1 MDPCLSVCRRLA
13 LLLLLLLLRYP
24 CTAPPFLSVFAPSVR
39 TAVSVRVRSFCSLP
53 GGGCRW
59 KSTSDELGLRIGY
72 SVQQSFLRGDKP
84 ISALAFPSH
93 KATRGNPLLPPIYT
107 GKPVDLPFH
116 RLLLQR
122 LNSTTGARA
131 RTLTIRL
138 SSSRSGP
145 LRKRGVNKKVLKV
158 PGTEQKIL
166 DATSNEPWGPHGSL
180 LAEIAQAT
188 HNYHEYQM
196 IMNIVWKRVSDTGK
210 NWRHVYKGLIVLD
223 YLVAHGTE
231 RVIDDIR
238 EHSYQI
244 SALADFQYIDSSG
257 RDQGSNVRRKS
268 QSLVSLVNDKERIL
282 EVRQKAL
289 ATRDKYRS
297 AFATSGPHRSPGGYD
312 NDRDRYEGGRYDNR
326 NGYGRERDGYRDD
339 DRYSGA
345 GDTPNRDGDR
355 YSRDSNERNREDEY
369 RGSNSNP
376 EYAEGS
382 GRRSYGDEEA
392 YSSRGR
398 GSNADAPTQDERP
411 IERKASNQQIASP
424 PNYEDVTG
432 DTQDNHHDERNGG
445 SVPAVAPKVSS
456 PSVPRTSFPP
466 APGQPTDVPSVE
478 PSSSSGFETDSFMGM
493 PPASTGFSEAIDAS
507 NPFGDPTP
515 FKAVQ
520 EENHA
525 ASQTNAT
532 PAGSFQAT
540 GPGADVNPFQ
550 PASSTSF
557 GFEDTL
563 GDLSFASN
571 AAPGQQDI
579 FGSTTSLP
587 SGVSHANPSQ
597 QAPPAYVPSQASQ
610 PITHAAPMFA
620 QPQAYPAAT
629 NPSSFPQAAA
639 PSFAPPQAPQHAAPS
654 FAPPQAPQH
663 AVPNLPSGPSNFY
676 MQPASGT
683 GVNSLPGIPSQNGAP
698 PSYAPPQSSHLPP
711 QHAPQQSFHPQTAA
725 PAPQAPSISRGA
737 SQPFGAPNSV
747 PSGASTPLQSSLSAP
762 PETLISALQVSQ
774 TQPVK
779 KFEPKSTV
787 WSDTLTRGLVD
798 FNISGAKT
806 NPHADIGVDFDSI
819 NRKDKRQDKKIS
831 QAPVVSTITMG
842 KAMGSGSGIGR
853 AGASAVA
860 PPSNPM
866 GAGRG
871 VGIGGAG
878 YGGGMGM
885 NRPMGM
891 GMGMGMNQQPMG
903 VGMGMNQQPM
913 GMNQQPMG
921 MGMGMNQQQMGM
933 GMGMNQQGMG
943 MNMGM
948 GMNQGMGMRPPQM
961 GMAPGGMP
969 GAGYNQMGAGYGG
982 QQPYGGYR

>member
-1 MDPCLSVCRRLA
+1 MKK
-13 LLLLLLLLRYP
+13 
-24 CTAPPFLSVFAPSVR
+24 VFDQTVR
-39 TAVSVRVRSFCSLP
+39 
-53 GGGCRW
+53 
-59 KSTSDELGLRIGY
+59 
-72 SVQQSFLRGDKP
+72 
-84 ISALAFPSH
+84 
-93 KATRGNPLLPPIYT
+93 
-107 GKPVDLPFH
+107 DL
-116 RLLLQR
+116 
-122 LNSTTGARA
+122 
-131 RTLTIRL
+131 
-138 SSSRSGP
+138 
-145 LRKRGVNKKVLKV
+145 KRGVNKKVLKV

-297 AFATSGPHRSPGGYD
+297 TFATSGPHRSPGGYD

-355 YSRDSNERNREDEY
+355 YSRDS
-369 RGSNSNP
+369 
-376 EYAEGS
+376 
-382 GRRSYGDEEA
+382 
-392 YSSRGR
+392 
-398 GSNADAPTQDERP
+398 
-411 IERKASNQQIASP
+411 
-424 PNYEDVTG
+424 
-432 DTQDNHHDERNGG
+432 
-445 SVPAVAPKVSS
+445 

-466 APGQPTDVPSVE
+466 APGQVNGVHDKPVEVVAPQPPAPAAQPPAPAEPNGFDEFDPRGSVPDASPPVNTSPIMNSFEMDLFGSDPIGALALVSVPQPTDVPSVE
-478 PSSSSGFETDSFMGM
+478 PSASSGFETDSFMGM
-493 PPASTGFSEAIDAS
+493 PHASTGFSEASDAS

-525 ASQTNAT
+525 PSQTNAT

-540 GPGADVNPFQ
+540 GAGADVNPFQ

-629 NPSSFPQAAA
+629 NPSSFSQAAA
-639 PSFAPPQAPQHAAPS
+639 PSFAPPQLPQHAAPS

-663 AVPNLPSGPSNFY
+663 AAPNLPSGPSNFY
-676 MQPASGT
+676 MQPAS
-683 GVNSLPGIPSQNGAP
+683 QNGAP
-698 PSYAPPQSSHLPP
+698 PSYVPPQSSHLPP
-711 QHAPQQSFHPQTAA
+711 QHAPQQSFLPQTAA

-860 PPSNPM
+860 PPPNPM

-871 VGIGGAG
+871 VGIGGPG

-891 GMGMGMNQQPMG
+891 GMGMNQQPMG
-903 VGMGMNQQPM
+903 MGMGMGQQPM
-913 GMNQQPMG
+913 GMNQQQMG

-933 GMGMNQQGMG
+933 GMGMNQQQMGMG
-943 MNMGM
+943 MGM

>member
-1 MDPCLSVCRRLA
+1 MKK
-13 LLLLLLLLRYP
+13 
-24 CTAPPFLSVFAPSVR
+24 VFDQTVR
-39 TAVSVRVRSFCSLP
+39 
-53 GGGCRW
+53 
-59 KSTSDELGLRIGY
+59 
-72 SVQQSFLRGDKP
+72 
-84 ISALAFPSH
+84 
-93 KATRGNPLLPPIYT
+93 
-107 GKPVDLPFH
+107 DL
-116 RLLLQR
+116 
-122 LNSTTGARA
+122 
-131 RTLTIRL
+131 
-138 SSSRSGP
+138 
-145 LRKRGVNKKVLKV
+145 KRGVNKKVLKV
-158 PGTEQKIL
+158 PGPEQKIL

-188 HNYHEYQM
+188 HNYHDYQM

-238 EHSYQI
+238 EHAYQI

-268 QSLVSLVNDKERIL
+268 QSLVSLVNDKERIQ

-297 AFATSGPHRSPGGYD
+297 AHATSGTHRSPGGYD
-312 NDRDRYEGGRYDNR
+312 NDRYEGGKYDNR
-326 NGYGRERDGYRDD
+326 NGYGREREYGYRDE

-345 GDTPNRDGDR
+345 GDTPNREGDR
-355 YSRDSNERNREDEY
+355 YSRDSNERSREDEY
-369 RGSNSNP
+369 NRGSNSNP

-411 IERKASNQQIASP
+411 IERKSSNQQIASP
-424 PNYEDVTG
+424 PNYEDVTR
-432 DTQDNHHDERNGG
+432 DAQDKHHEERNGV
-445 SVPAVAPKVSS
+445 SVPAAAPKLSS
-456 PSVPRTSFPP
+456 PSVPRTSSPP
-466 APGQPTDVPSVE
+466 AQVNGVHDKPVEVVAAQSPAPSEPNGFDEFDPRGSVQDASPPQNPSPAVNSFKMDLFGSDPIGELALVSVPQPTAIPNVE
-478 PSSSSGFETDSFMGM
+478 PPANSGFETNSFMGM
-493 PPASTGFSEAIDAS
+493 PPASTGFSEEIDAS

-515 FKAVQ
+515 FKAVH
-520 EENHA
+520 EENHGV
-525 ASQTNAT
+525 SQANMA

-540 GPGADVNPFQ
+540 GPAAEANPFQ
-550 PASSTSF
+550 AASAASF

-579 FGSTTSLP
+579 FGSTSTLP
-587 SGVSHANPSQ
+587 SGVSHANPSAFQ
-597 QAPPAYVPSQASQ
+597 EVAPS
-610 PITHAAPMFA
+610 THAAPTFA
-620 QPQAYPAAT
+620 HPQAHPAAT

-639 PSFAPPQAPQHAAPS
+639 TSFAPAQAPQPAAPN
-654 FAPPQAPQH
+654 Q
-663 AVPNLPSGPSNFY
+663 PSGQSNFY

-683 GVNSLPGIPSQNGAP
+683 GFGSMSGVPSQNGAP
-698 PSYAPPQSSHLPP
+698 SYIPQQFSHLPAAANQYP
-711 QHAPQQSFHPQTAA
+711 SQQSFPPQTAPA
-725 PAPQAPSISRGA
+725 APQATPISRVA
-737 SQPFGAPNSV
+737 SQPFIAPNSMA
-747 PSGASTPLQSSLSAP
+747 SGGNFPLQSSSSAP
-762 PETLISALQVSQ
+762 PETFISAMQVSQ
-774 TQPVK
+774 TVPVK
-779 KFEPKSTV
+779 KFKPKSTV

-798 FNISGAKT
+798 FNISGSKT

-819 NRKDKRQDKKIS
+819 NRKDKRFEKKIS
-831 QAPVVSTITMG
+831 QAPAVSTITMG

-871 VGIGGAG
+871 VGMGAG
-878 YGGGMGM
+878 YGAGMGM

-891 GMGMGMNQQPMG
+891 GMGMNPQMGMGMNQQPM
-903 VGMGMNQQPM
+903 VMGMGMNQQPM

-921 MGMGMNQQQMGM
+921 MGMMNQQP
-933 GMGMNQQGMG
+933 MGMNQQP
-943 MNMGM
+943 M
-948 GMNQGMGMRPPQM
+948 GMNQGMGMRPPM

>member
-1 MDPCLSVCRRLA
+1 MKK
-13 LLLLLLLLRYP
+13 
-24 CTAPPFLSVFAPSVR
+24 VFDQTVR
-39 TAVSVRVRSFCSLP
+39 
-53 GGGCRW
+53 
-59 KSTSDELGLRIGY
+59 
-72 SVQQSFLRGDKP
+72 
-84 ISALAFPSH
+84 
-93 KATRGNPLLPPIYT
+93 
-107 GKPVDLPFH
+107 DL
-116 RLLLQR
+116 
-122 LNSTTGARA
+122 
-131 RTLTIRL
+131 
-138 SSSRSGP
+138 
-145 LRKRGVNKKVLKV
+145 KRGVNKKVLKV

-297 AFATSGPHRSPGGYD
+297 TFATSGPHRSPGGYD

-369 RGSNSNP
+369 NRGSNSNP

-424 PNYEDVTG
+424 PSYEDVAG

-445 SVPAVAPKVSS
+445 SVPAAPKASS

-466 APGQPTDVPSVE
+466 APGQVNGVHDKPVEVVAPQPPAPAAQPPAPAEPNGFDEFDPRGSVPDASPPVNTSPIMNSFEMDLFGSDPIGALALVSVPQPTDVPSVE
-478 PSSSSGFETDSFMGM
+478 PSASSGFETDSFMGM
-493 PPASTGFSEAIDAS
+493 PHASTGFSEASDAS

-525 ASQTNAT
+525 PSQTNAT

-540 GPGADVNPFQ
+540 GAGADVNPFQ

-629 NPSSFPQAAA
+629 NPSSFSQAAA
-639 PSFAPPQAPQHAAPS
+639 PSFAPPQLPQHAAPS
-654 FAPPQAPQH
+654 Y
-663 AVPNLPSGPSNFY
+663 V
-676 MQPASGT
+676 
-683 GVNSLPGIPSQNGAP
+683 
-698 PSYAPPQSSHLPP
+698 PPQSSHLPP
-711 QHAPQQSFHPQTAA
+711 QHAPQQSFLPQTAA

-860 PPSNPM
+860 PPPNPM

-871 VGIGGAG
+871 VGIGGPG

-891 GMGMGMNQQPMG
+891 GMGMNQQPMG
-903 VGMGMNQQPM
+903 MGMGMGQQPM
-913 GMNQQPMG
+913 GMNQQQMG

-933 GMGMNQQGMG
+933 GMGMNQQQMGMG
-943 MNMGM
+943 MGM

>member
-1 MDPCLSVCRRLA
+1 MVVAATLMH
-13 LLLLLLLLRYP
+13 LLRMRGL
-24 CTAPPFLSVFAPSVR
+24 LS
-39 TAVSVRVRSFCSLP
+39 
-53 GGGCRW
+53 G
-59 KSTSDELGLRIGY
+59 
-72 SVQQSFLRGDKP
+72 
-84 ISALAFPSH
+84 
-93 KATRGNPLLPPIYT
+93 
-107 GKPVDLPFH
+107 
-116 RLLLQR
+116 RLLTSR
-122 LNSTTGARA
+122 L
-131 RTLTIRL
+131 L
-138 SSSRSGP
+138 
-145 LRKRGVNKKVLKV
+145 
-158 PGTEQKIL
+158 
-166 DATSNEPWGPHGSL
+166 HH
-180 LAEIAQAT
+180 QAT
-188 HNYHEYQM
+188 KMLQEIPRTT
-196 IMNIVWKRVSDTGK
+196 IMM
-210 NWRHVYKGLIVLD
+210 KG
-223 YLVAHGTE
+223 
-231 RVIDDIR
+231 
-238 EHSYQI
+238 
-244 SALADFQYIDSSG
+244 
-257 RDQGSNVRRKS
+257 
-268 QSLVSLVNDKERIL
+268 
-282 EVRQKAL
+282 
-289 ATRDKYRS
+289 
-297 AFATSGPHRSPGGYD
+297 
-312 NDRDRYEGGRYDNR
+312 
-326 NGYGRERDGYRDD
+326 
-339 DRYSGA
+339 
-345 GDTPNRDGDR
+345 
-355 YSRDSNERNREDEY
+355 
-369 RGSNSNP
+369 
-376 EYAEGS
+376 
-382 GRRSYGDEEA
+382 
-392 YSSRGR
+392 
-398 GSNADAPTQDERP
+398 
-411 IERKASNQQIASP
+411 
-424 PNYEDVTG
+424 
-432 DTQDNHHDERNGG
+432 NGG
-445 SVPAVAPKVSS
+445 SVPAAPKASS

-466 APGQPTDVPSVE
+466 APGQVNGVHDKPVEVVAPQPPAPAAQPPAPAEPNGFDEFDPRGSVPDASPPVNTSPIMNSFEMDLFGSDPIGALALVSVPQPTDVPSVE
-478 PSSSSGFETDSFMGM
+478 PSASSGFETDSFMGM
-493 PPASTGFSEAIDAS
+493 PHASTGFSEASDAS

-525 ASQTNAT
+525 PSQTNAT

-540 GPGADVNPFQ
+540 GAGADVNPFQ

-629 NPSSFPQAAA
+629 NPSSFSQAAA
-639 PSFAPPQAPQHAAPS
+639 PSFAPPQLPQHAAPS

-663 AVPNLPSGPSNFY
+663 AAPNLPSGPSNFY
-676 MQPASGT
+676 MQPAS
-683 GVNSLPGIPSQNGAP
+683 QNGAP
-698 PSYAPPQSSHLPP
+698 PSYVPPQSSHLPP
-711 QHAPQQSFHPQTAA
+711 QHAPQQSFLPQTAA

-860 PPSNPM
+860 PPPNPM

-871 VGIGGAG
+871 VGIGGPG

-891 GMGMGMNQQPMG
+891 GMGMNQQPMG
-903 VGMGMNQQPM
+903 MGMGMGQQPM
-913 GMNQQPMG
+913 GMNQQQMG

-933 GMGMNQQGMG
+933 GMGMNQQQMGMG
-943 MNMGM
+943 MGM

>member
-1 MDPCLSVCRRLA
+1 
-13 LLLLLLLLRYP
+13 
-24 CTAPPFLSVFAPSVR
+24 
-39 TAVSVRVRSFCSLP
+39 
-53 GGGCRW
+53 
-59 KSTSDELGLRIGY
+59 
-72 SVQQSFLRGDKP
+72 
-84 ISALAFPSH
+84 
-93 KATRGNPLLPPIYT
+93 
-107 GKPVDLPFH
+107 
-116 RLLLQR
+116 
-122 LNSTTGARA
+122 
-131 RTLTIRL
+131 
-138 SSSRSGP
+138 
-145 LRKRGVNKKVLKV
+145 
-158 PGTEQKIL
+158 
-166 DATSNEPWGPHGSL
+166 
-180 LAEIAQAT
+180 
-188 HNYHEYQM
+188 M

-326 NGYGRERDGYRDD
+326 NGYGRERDGYRED

-411 IERKASNQQIASP
+411 IERKPSNQQIASP

-432 DTQDNHHDERNGG
+432 DTQDNHHDERNGA
-445 SVPAVAPKVSS
+445 SVPAAAPKVSS

-466 APGQPTDVPSVE
+466 VPGQVNGVHDKPVEVVAAQPPAPAEPNGFDEFDPRGSVPDASPPVNTSPIMNSFEMDLFGSDPIGALALVSVPQPTDVPNVE
-478 PSSSSGFETDSFMGM
+478 PPANSGFETDSFMGM

-525 ASQTNAT
+525 VSQTNAT

-587 SGVSHANPSQ
+587 TGVSHANPSQ
-597 QAPPAYVPSQASQ
+597 QAPSAYVPSQASQ
-610 PITHAAPMFA
+610 PVTHAPPQAVAPNTHAALMYS
-620 QPQAYPAAT
+620 QPQAYPAAL

-639 PSFAPPQAPQHAAPS
+639 PSFAPPQAPQAA
-654 FAPPQAPQH
+654 A
-663 AVPNLPSGPSNFY
+663 PNLPSGPSNFF
-676 MQPASGT
+676 MQPA
-683 GVNSLPGIPSQNGAP
+683 SQNGAP
-698 PSYAPPQSSHLPP
+698 PSYVPPQSSHLPP
-711 QHAPQQSFHPQTAA
+711 QHAPQQSFLPQTAA

-747 PSGASTPLQSSLSAP
+747 PSGANTPLQSSLSAP

-819 NRKDKRQDKKIS
+819 NRKDKRQEKKIS

-891 GMGMGMNQQPMG
+891 GMGM
-903 VGMGMNQQPM
+903 
-913 GMNQQPMG
+913 NQQPMG

-933 GMGMNQQGMG
+933 NI
-943 MNMGM
+943 GM
-948 GMNQGMGMRPPQM
+948 GMNQGMGMRPPM

>member
-1 MDPCLSVCRRLA
+1 AICPC
-13 LLLLLLLLRYP
+13 
-24 CTAPPFLSVFAPSVR
+24 
-39 TAVSVRVRSFCSLP
+39 SFE
-53 GGGCRW
+53 R
-59 KSTSDELGLRIGY
+59 EL
-72 SVQQSFLRGDKP
+72 
-84 ISALAFPSH
+84 
-93 KATRGNPLLPPIYT
+93 
-107 GKPVDLPFH
+107 
-116 RLLLQR
+116 
-122 LNSTTGARA
+122 
-131 RTLTIRL
+131 
-138 SSSRSGP
+138 
-145 LRKRGVNKKVLKV
+145 KRGVNKKVLKV

-392 YSSRGR
+392 YSSRSSCFCYSGR

-466 APGQPTDVPSVE
+466 APGQVNGVHDKPVEVVAAQPPAPAAQPPTPAEPNGFDEFDPRGSVPDASPPVNTSPIMNSFEMDLFGSDPIGALALVSVPQPTDVPSVE

>member
-1 MDPCLSVCRRLA
+1 MKK
-13 LLLLLLLLRYP
+13 
-24 CTAPPFLSVFAPSVR
+24 VFDQTVR
-39 TAVSVRVRSFCSLP
+39 
-53 GGGCRW
+53 
-59 KSTSDELGLRIGY
+59 
-72 SVQQSFLRGDKP
+72 
-84 ISALAFPSH
+84 
-93 KATRGNPLLPPIYT
+93 
-107 GKPVDLPFH
+107 DL
-116 RLLLQR
+116 
-122 LNSTTGARA
+122 
-131 RTLTIRL
+131 
-138 SSSRSGP
+138 
-145 LRKRGVNKKVLKV
+145 KRGVNKKVLKV

-238 EHSYQI
+238 EHAYQI

-268 QSLVSLVNDKERIL
+268 QSLVSLVNDKERIQ

-297 AFATSGPHRSPGGYD
+297 AFATSGTHRSPGGYD
-312 NDRDRYEGGRYDNR
+312 NDRYEGGRYDNR
-326 NGYGRERDGYRDD
+326 NGYGRERDGYRED

-345 GDTPNRDGDR
+345 GDTPNREGDR
-355 YSRDSNERNREDEY
+355 YSRDSNDRNREDEY
-369 RGSNSNP
+369 RGSNSNT

-382 GRRSYGDEEA
+382 GRRSYGDEDA

-411 IERKASNQQIASP
+411 IERKPSNQQIASP
-424 PNYEDVTG
+424 PSYEDITR
-432 DTQDNHHDERNGG
+432 DTQDKHHDERNGATVPPSAPKVPSPSIPRTSSPPVQVNGVHDKPVEGVAAQSPAPSEPNGFDEFDPRG
-445 SVPAVAPKVSS
+445 SVPDASPPVNPS
-456 PSVPRTSFPP
+456 PSVNSFEMDLFGSDPIGELALVSVP
-466 APGQPTDVPSVE
+466 QPTAIPNVE
-478 PSSSSGFETDSFMGM
+478 PAANSGFETNSFMGM
-493 PPASTGFSEAIDAS
+493 PPASTGFSEEIDAS

-515 FKAVQ
+515 FKAVH
-520 EENHA
+520 EENHGV
-525 ASQTNAT
+525 SQTNAA

-540 GPGADVNPFQ
+540 GPGSDANPFQ
-550 PASSTSF
+550 PATAASF

-571 AAPGQQDI
+571 AGPGQQDI
-579 FGSTTSLP
+579 FGSTSSLP
-587 SGVSHANPSQ
+587 SGVAHANPSVF
-597 QAPPAYVPSQASQ
+597 QAAAPN
-610 PITHAAPMFA
+610 THSAPMFA
-620 QPQAYPAAT
+620 QPQAHPAAT

-639 PSFAPPQAPQHAAPS
+639 TSFAHAQAPQPAA
-654 FAPPQAPQH
+654 
-663 AVPNLPSGPSNFY
+663 PNLPSGPSNFF

-683 GVNSLPGIPSQNGAP
+683 GNDSMYGVPSQNGAP
-698 PSYAPPQSSHLPP
+698 SYIPPQPSHLT
-711 QHAPQQSFHPQTAA
+711 APANQYPSHQSFLPQTPAA
-725 PAPQAPSISRGA
+725 APQATPISRVA
-737 SQPFGAPNSV
+737 SQPFVAPNTM
-747 PSGASTPLQSSLSAP
+747 PSGGNIPLQSSSSAP
-762 PETLISALQVSQ
+762 PETFISALQVSQ
-774 TQPVK
+774 TEPVK

-798 FNISGAKT
+798 FNISGSKT

-819 NRKDKRQDKKIS
+819 NRKDKRLDKKIS

-853 AGASAVA
+853 AGASGVA

-871 VGIGGAG
+871 VGIGAGSG

-891 GMGMGMNQQPMG
+891 GMGMNPQMGMGMNQQQPMG
-903 VGMGMNQQPM
+903 MGMGTNQHPMGMNQQPM

-921 MGMGMNQQQMGM
+921 MGMGMNQQP
-933 GMGMNQQGMG
+933 MG

-948 GMNQGMGMRPPQM
+948 GVNQGMGMRPPM